1 VSDDDPRAPDH
12 ILRELGFQLQ
22 RAGDEFHGRAAV
34 VPEMWVPGTT
44 TLHAS
49 ILAAWTDVAAGHH
62 AMDALAPR
70 VPVTLELDV
79 HVHPRREPWTAV
91 RAVARTVKA
100 GRSIVVASVEFTDD
114 DGAPLG
120 LGNASF
126 VAAPDPGLTL
136 SPATLEA
143 VLEDSTPPRLQ
154 MPFAQR
160 ARCERRQPGVA
171 VVTHAEDALNASNT
185 LNGGLLALAVEEAAL
200 SLTPHTTLSSLAMR
214 FLRPVRV
221 GPAVAHAQVHHDLG
235 RVEVHDAGNEDRLAV
250 VATTRAFAAPVAS
263 CATDAPTAAR
273 N

>member
-1 VSDDDPRAPDH
+1 VSDDGPRARDH
-12 ILRELGFQLQ
+12 ILRELGFAL
-22 RAGDEFHGRAAV
+22 RRDGDEFHGAAAV

-62 AMDALAPR
+62 AMDVLAPR

-79 HVHPRREPWTAV
+79 HVYPRREAWTAV

-100 GRSIVVASVEFTDD
+100 GRSIVVASVEFTDGE
-114 DGAPLG
+114 GAALA

-126 VAAPDPGLTL
+126 VAAPDPRLTL
-136 SPATLEA
+136 SPVDVGR
-143 VLEDSTPPRLQ
+143 VLDDTTPPSLQ
-154 MPFAQR
+154 VPFAER

-171 VVTHAEDALNASNT
+171 VVPHGDDALNASNT

-200 SLTPHTTLSSLAMR
+200 SLTPGTTLCSLAMR

-221 GPAVAHAQVHHDLG
+221 GPAVAHAHVHHDLG
-235 RVEVHDAGNEDRLAV
+235 RVEVRDAGNDDRLAV
-250 VATTRAFAAPVAS
+250 TATTRAFANRDD
-263 CATDAPTAAR
+263 CAA
-273 N
+273 